1 LNQIKIHAQQL
12 VVEALSLMRTNGINT
27 LPVYDKGQFI
37 GKITYTELMAFL
49 DHKDGAGDIN
59 AHKMNFDVKTAMV
72 LIKKAGV
79 DPQENVRRKMSFP
92 KKLFIGLSSVAVVS
106 FLLISITRLFFV
118 QDRVVSAEKEDMSV
132 STAGKVVLKLF
143 NGQSIVLNET
153 KTGLVVDGS
162 KLSYSDGSPISYQK
176 PETSNKSILYKDR
189 WVSIPENE
197 QQMILNVPSGGMYRV
212 VLPDG
217 SRVWLNAAS
226 KLKFPATFK
235 GDDKRLVELT
245 GEAYFEIAKVMY
257 RPHGKGGKE
266 ERMPFIVVTNTQEI
280 EVLGTNFNVYAY
292 DNEKSVKTTLVEGSI
307 RLRPVIQMGKL
318 PGTLDPSSLDPMQ
331 VENGKRVYGDPILLK
346 PNQESTLTGSRISV
360 KSVDANEAYAWT
372 DGEYIFRNASLET
385 VMHIISR
392 WYDVEVVYEDEKV
405 GEVLLGGAISRSSKM
420 SDVLEMLE
428 VTANIHFKIGNKKI
442 TVLK

>member
-12 VVEALSLMRTNGINT
+12 VVEAVSLMRTNGINT

-37 GKITYTELMAFL
+37 GKITYTELMSFL
-49 DHKDGAGDIN
+49 DHKDGVGDIY
-59 AHKMNFDVKTAMV
+59 AHKMNFDVRTAM
-72 LIKKAGV
+72 LFIKKAGV
-79 DPQENVRRKMSFP
+79 DLEVNVRRKMSFP

-118 QDRVVSAEKEDMSV
+118 QDRVLPAQKDDMSV
-132 STAGKVVLKLF
+132 NATGKIVLRMF
-143 NGQSIVLNET
+143 NGKSIVLNET

-162 KLSYSDGSPISYQK
+162 KLSYSDGSPIGYQK
-176 PETSNKSILYKDR
+176 SESSNRSVLYKDH
-189 WVSIPENE
+189 WLSIPENE
-197 QQMILNVPSGGMYRV
+197 QQMILDVPTGGMYRV

-226 KLKFPATFK
+226 RLKFPATFK
-235 GDDKRLVELT
+235 GDDKRIVELS
-245 GEAYFEIAKVMY
+245 GEAYFEIAKVMFK
-257 RPHGKGGKE
+257 PHGKSGKE

-292 DNEKSVKTTLVEGSI
+292 DSEKSVKTTLVEGSI

-331 VENGKRVYGDPILLK
+331 VENGKRVYGDAILLK

-360 KSVDANEAYAWT
+360 KAVDGNEAYAWT

-385 VMHIISR
+385 VMHTISR
-392 WYDVEVVYEDEKV
+392 WYDVEVVYEDEKA
-405 GEVLLGGAISRSSKM
+405 GQVLLGGAISRSSKM
-420 SDVLEMLE
+420 TDVLEMLE
-428 VTANIHFKIGNKKI
+428 VTANIHFRIGNKKI